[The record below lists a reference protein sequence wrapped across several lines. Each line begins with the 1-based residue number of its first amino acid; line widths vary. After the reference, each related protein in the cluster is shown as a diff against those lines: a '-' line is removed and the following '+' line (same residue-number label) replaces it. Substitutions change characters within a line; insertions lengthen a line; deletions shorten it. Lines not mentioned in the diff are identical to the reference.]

1 MPTESALGLCV
12 AGIWFWSAGWHMAG
26 ERLVLSL
33 VWTSCF
39 VFGNCRMPP
48 KIGVINLSMVEYT
61 LVSEVHKE

>member
-12 AGIWFWSAGWHMAG
+12 TGFWIGSAGWHVVG

-33 VWTSCF
+33 VWTSCI
-39 VFGNCRMPP
+39 VFGDCRLPP
-48 KIGVINLSMVEYT
+48 KIGVINLSSVEYA